1 MSLATLRLL
10 SLFAA
15 LACAAPPCFTQTRQT
30 KQDAAARTPKN
41 EALRREL
48 LKMLE
53 ADQAARAPFTEG
65 RMPTPAE
72 VRKQN
77 ELDAADTRRLLEIF
91 KRYGFPGVS
100 LVGRDGRDAAVVM
113 ILHSPS
119 LELKQ
124 RSLSYLKKALRRGEV
139 GPDAVANLTDII
151 LHDHL
156 HKPQLY
162 GTRFDI
168 EGGRLVLKNV
178 KDPAHLEERRR
189 KLGLMP
195 LNEYARGLAELYKM
209 PVDTSLIPR

>member
-53 ADQAARAPFTEG
+53 ADQA
-65 RMPTPAE
+65 
-72 VRKQN
+72 
-77 ELDAADTRRLLEIF
+77 
-91 KRYGFPGVS
+91 
-100 LVGRDGRDAAVVM
+100 
-113 ILHSPS
+113 
-119 LELKQ
+119 
-124 RSLSYLKKALRRGEV
+124 LRRGEV
-139 GPDAVANLTDII
+139 VPDAVANLTDII

-178 KDPAHLEERRR
+178 KEPR
-189 KLGLMP
+189 
-195 LNEYARGLAELYKM
+195 
-209 PVDTSLIPR
+209 TSKSADASSASCL